1 MRYARGILVAG
12 VAWFAAG
19 CMQFEYGITLEE
31 DMSGTADVDLA
42 IDLDR
47 VAYMAAYVQNAFGG
61 EGGEPSA
68 EQIQEAREELLQ
80 GMDEDDDFSVESMRA
95 EIEPD
100 LPEGMTLV
108 YANVNR
114 EELRTTVNMR
124 FAFDHV
130 NKLKELRL
138 DDDDEGDD
146 SGVPVDA
153 EPFENLEIIE
163 EGDRIIIRSEPINP
177 MQEIEEAGEMPF
189 VSDDMVEKL
198 LEGLSVTFSITSP
211 FEVEE
216 HNATRKDGRKLV
228 WEFNLETLKSGEAT
242 GIYARLKR

>member
-1 MRYARGILVAG
+1 MRYLRGILFAG
-12 VAWFAAG
+12 IAWFAAG

-31 DMSGTADVDLA
+31 DLSGTADVD
-42 IDLDR
+42 IVVDLDR

-68 EQIQEAREELLQ
+68 EQIEEARQDILTE
-80 GMDEDDDFSVESMRA
+80 MDEDEDFNEESLRA

-100 LPEGMTLV
+100 LPEGVELV
-108 YANVNR
+108 YARVNR
-114 EELRTTVNMR
+114 DELLTTMNMR

-130 NKLKELRL
+130 DKLKEIRL

-146 SGVPVDA
+146 EGAPIDS
-153 EPFENLEIIE
+153 EPFRELEVIE
-163 EGDRIIIRSEPINP
+163 EGDEIIIRSEPINP
-177 MQEIEEAGEMPF
+177 MEEMDEMPW
-189 VSDDMVEKL
+189 VSDEMMDKL
-198 LEGLSVTFSITSP
+198 LEGFAITFTVTSP
-211 FEVEE
+211 FKVEE
-216 HNATRKDGRKLV
+216 HNATRKKGKTLV

>member
-1 MRYARGILVAG
+1 MRYLRGILVAG

-19 CMQFEYGITLEE
+19 CMQFDYGITLDE
-31 DMSGTADVDLA
+31 DLSGTADVDLA

-47 VAYMAAYVQNAFGG
+47 VAYMSAYIQNAFAG

-68 EQIQEAREELLQ
+68 EQIEEARAEILQ
-80 GMDEDDDFSVESMRA
+80 EVDEDEDFSVESMRA

-100 LPEGMTLV
+100 LPDGVTLEG
-108 YANVNR
+108 ANVNR
-114 EELRTTVNMR
+114 EELLTTVKMR

-130 NKLKELRL
+130 DKLKEIRL
-138 DDDDEGDD
+138 DDDDEGED
-146 SGVPVDA
+146 GGAPVDA
-153 EPFENLEIIE
+153 EPFEDLEIIE
-163 EGDRIIIRSEPINP
+163 DGDRIIIRSEPINP
-177 MQEIEEAGEMPF
+177 MQELDEAGDMPF
-189 VSDDMVEKL
+189 VSDEMVEKL
-198 LEGLSVTFSITSP
+198 LEGFGVTFRVTTP

-216 HNATRKDGRKLV
+216 HNATRKDGNTLV

>member
-1 MRYARGILVAG
+1 MRVLRGVLFAG

-19 CMQFEYGITLEE
+19 CMQFDYGITLEE
-31 DMSGTADVDLA
+31 DMSGTADIDLA

-47 VAYMAAYVQNAFGG
+47 VAYISAYVQNAFGG

-68 EQIQEAREELLQ
+68 EQIQAAREEVLQ
-80 GMDEDDDFSVESMRA
+80 EMDDDEDFSVESMRA

-100 LPEGMTLV
+100 LPEGVALV
-108 YANVNR
+108 YATVNR
-114 EELRTTVNMR
+114 EELLTTVNMR

-130 NKLKELRL
+130 DKLKEIRL

-146 SGVPVDA
+146 EGAPVDS

-163 EGDRIIIRSEPINP
+163 EGDQIIIRSEPINP
-177 MQEIEEAGEMPF
+177 MEEMGEMPW
-189 VSDDMVEKL
+189 VSDEMVEKL
-198 LEGLSVTFSITSP
+198 LEGFSVTFSITSP
-211 FEVEE
+211 FKVEE
-216 HNATRKDGRKLV
+216 HNATRKKGKTLV

>member
-1 MRYARGILVAG
+1 MKYLRGILVAG

-68 EQIQEAREELLQ
+68 EQIQEAREEILQ
-80 GMDEDDDFSVESMRA
+80 EMDDDEDFSVESMRA

-100 LPEGMTLV
+100 LPEGVALV

-114 EELRTTVNMR
+114 EELLTTVNMR

-130 NKLKELRL
+130 DKLKEIRL
-138 DDDDEGDD
+138 DDDDDGED
-146 SGVPVDA
+146 SGTPIDS

-163 EGDRIIIRSEPINP
+163 DGDEIIIRSEPINP
-177 MQEIEEAGEMPF
+177 MQEIDEMGEMPF
-189 VSDDMVEKL
+189 VSDEMIEKL
-198 LEGLSVTFSITSP
+198 LQGFSVTFSITSP
-211 FEVEE
+211 FKVEE
-216 HNATRKDGRKLV
+216 HNATRKDGKTLV

>member
-1 MRYARGILVAG
+1 MRYLRGILVAG

-19 CMQFEYGITLEE
+19 CMQFDYGITL
-31 DMSGTADVDLA
+31 DDDLSGTADLDLA

-47 VAYMAAYVQNAFGG
+47 VAYMSAYIQNSFSG
-61 EGGEPSA
+61 EGGEPTA
-68 EQIQEAREELLQ
+68 EQIEDARAEIVE
-80 GMDEDDDFSVESMRA
+80 GMDEDEDFSVESMRA

-100 LPEGMTLV
+100 LPDGVTLL
-108 YANVNR
+108 YANVDR
-114 EELRTTVNMR
+114 EELLTTMNMR

-130 NKLKELRL
+130 DKLKEIHL

-146 SGVPVDA
+146 EGAPVDS

-163 EGDRIIIRSEPINP
+163 DGDQIIVRSEPINP
-177 MQEIEEAGEMPF
+177 IQEMDDVPW
-189 VSDDMVEKL
+189 VSDEMVEKL
-198 LEGLSVTFSITSP
+198 LQGFAVTFRITTP
-211 FEVEE
+211 FKVEE
-216 HNATRKDGRKLV
+216 HNATRKDGETLV

>member
-1 MRYARGILVAG
+1 MRYARGILLAG

-228 WEFNLETLKSGEAT
+228 WEFNLETLKSGETT

>member
-228 WEFNLETLKSGEAT
+228 WEFNLETLKSGETT

>member
-1 MRYARGILVAG
+1 MRYLRGILIAG

-47 VAYMAAYVQNAFGG
+47 VAYMAAFVQNAFTG
-61 EGGEPSA
+61 EAGEPSA
-68 EQIQEAREELLQ
+68 EQIEAAREEILVE
-80 GMDEDDDFSVESMRA
+80 MDKDEDFSEESMRS

-100 LPEGMTLV
+100 LPEGVTLE

-114 EELRTTVNMR
+114 DDLLTTVKMR

-130 NKLKELRL
+130 DKLKEIHL
-138 DDDDEGDD
+138 DTDDEGDD
-146 SGVPVDA
+146 EGAPVNS
-153 EPFENLEIIE
+153 EPFEDLEIIE
-163 EGDRIIIRSEPINP
+163 DGDEIIIRSEPINP
-177 MQEIEEAGEMPF
+177 IEEMDEVPW
-189 VSDDMVEKL
+189 VSDEMVEKL
-198 LEGLSVTFSITSP
+198 LEGFAVTFSITSP
-211 FEVEE
+211 FDVEE
-216 HNATRKDGRKLV
+216 HNATSKKGKTLT
-228 WEFNLETLKSGEAT
+228 WKFNLETLKSGEVT